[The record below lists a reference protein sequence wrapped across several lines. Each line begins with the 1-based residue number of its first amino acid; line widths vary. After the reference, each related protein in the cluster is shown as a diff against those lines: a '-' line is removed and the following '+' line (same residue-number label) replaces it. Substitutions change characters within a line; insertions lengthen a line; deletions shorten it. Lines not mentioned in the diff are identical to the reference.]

1 MPRNKRVFPFFLD
14 GGIQTV
20 TGTGSTAWDGTS
32 SFVEFTGTGAKTIT
46 LGSQD
51 SYGKPI
57 DHGTLVVVKRTQ
69 TSSSALTVD
78 PSSEFSSNDASILLS
93 NAGDHGVFLW
103 KAPGGSNNLGEWVEM
118 TSGVQTSLSGATLSN
133 PTINGRLKLY
143 HTSGATAGA
152 GSDFAGATILS
163 IANPVHKVS
172 GSANSG
178 VRLAG
183 SEATLVCTIV
193 NTSSNVIKLYP
204 TSNTTS
210 GYHKI
215 NGGATGA
222 PFDLAAN
229 AIVKVIFNDDG
240 NDDTIYIG

>member
-78 PSSEFSSNDASILLS
+78 PSSEFSSNDASISLS

-103 KAPGGSNNLGEWVEM
+103 KAPSGSNNLGEWVEM
-118 TSGVQTSLSGATLSN
+118 TSGVQTSLSGATLSS
-133 PTINGRLKLY
+133 PTIDGKLFEDM
-143 HTSGATAGA
+143 TSGATAGT
-152 GSDFAGATILS
+152 GSAFGDS
-163 IANPVHKVS
+163 ANLIITDPIHKVS

-178 VRLAG
+178 VKLLG
-183 SEATLVCTIV
+183 GEPTLVCTIV
-193 NTSSNVIKLYP
+193 NTSANVIKLYP
-204 TSNTTS
+204 ESETS
-210 GYHKI
+210 GYYKI
-215 NGGATGA
+215 NGGAGGA